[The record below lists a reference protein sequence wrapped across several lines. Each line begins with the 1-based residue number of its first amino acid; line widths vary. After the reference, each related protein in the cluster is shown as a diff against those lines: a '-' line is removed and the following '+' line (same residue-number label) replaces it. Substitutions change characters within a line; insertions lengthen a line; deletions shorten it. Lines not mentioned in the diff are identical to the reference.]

1 MTNFSKIIALAKRR
15 GFLYPSFEIYGGV
28 AGFYDYGPLGTLLK
42 NNLSDLWREFY
53 VIGEGYG
60 EVNTADITPD
70 EVFTASGHV
79 EEFTDLIVECAK
91 CKSTFRPDF
100 LLTDFHP
107 NPDALSESETE
118 DLMRQENV
126 KCPDCKGELSAPYAV
141 NLMFQTQI
149 GPSAKAK
156 RVAYLRPETAQG
168 IFTNFHVLYR
178 YFREKLP
185 FGAVQVG
192 RGYRNE
198 ISPRQGMIRLREFNM
213 AEAEIFVDPTDKS
226 FDKFVDVKDTVLPL
240 LPKTGEDIKIA
251 VGEAVEKGIIGNDTL
266 AYFIVLTYNFLTRAG
281 LDPERLRFR
290 QHLDTEMAHYA
301 SECWDAEALLS
312 YGWIEIVGIADR
324 TCYDLERHIEYS
336 KQDLTAFKNFEE
348 AKTVEKKVIVP
359 NMDVLGPRYKKD
371 AGKVKQKLEDLN
383 PDEVEDIETGITIE
397 IDGNE
402 IVLEPDSYKLDTIQE
417 TAAGERIVPNVIEPS
432 YGMDRILY
440 SLLEHTYSE
449 KKDDK
454 GEEYRILKFNPQI
467 APIKVGVF
475 PLMGRDGLDVKARD
489 IEQKLKVQKIMT
501 IYDESGSIGRRYAR
515 MDEIGTP
522 FCVTVDYESL
532 EQDDV
537 TVRERDSTEQVR
549 VKIDELPGKLMS
561 LIDGNIVFNEL
572 GK

>member
-1 MTNFSKIIALAKRR
+1 MTDFSNIISLAKRR
-15 GFLYPSFEIYGGV
+15 GFIYPSFEIYGGV

-42 NNLSDLWREFY
+42 NNLNVLWREFY

-60 EVNTADITPD
+60 EVNTADVTPE
-70 EVFTASGHV
+70 EVFKASGHV
-79 EEFTDLIVECAK
+79 EEFTDLIVECTK

-100 LLTDFHP
+100 LLTDYHP
-107 NPDALSESETE
+107 NPDSLNVNETE

-126 KCPDCKGELSAPYAV
+126 KCPDCNGELTSPNAV

-192 RGYRNE
+192 RGFRNE

-213 AEAEIFVDPTDKS
+213 AEAEVFVDPNDKR
-226 FDKFVDVKDTVLPL
+226 FDKFVNVKDTVLPL
-240 LPKTGEDIKIA
+240 LPKTGEEINIS
-251 VGEAVEKGIIGNDTL
+251 VEEAVEKGIIGNETL
-266 AYFIVLTYNFLTRAG
+266 AYFVVLTYNFLTRAG
-281 LDPERLRFR
+281 LDPYRIRFR

-324 TCYDLERHIEYS
+324 TCYDLERHIEHS
-336 KQDLTAFKNFEE
+336 KQDLTAFKTFDE
-348 AKTVEKKVIVP
+348 ARTVEKKVVVP

-371 AGKVKQKLEDLN
+371 AGKIKQKLDELN
-383 PDEVEDIETGITIE
+383 PDNVEGIDAGITID
-397 IDGNE
+397 IDGKQLT
-402 IVLEPDSYKLDTIQE
+402 LESDCYKVNTVQE
-417 TAAGERIVPNVIEPS
+417 TVAGERIVPNVIEPS

-440 SLLEHTYSE
+440 SVLEHAYFE
-449 KKDDK
+449 KKDEK
-454 GEEYRILKFNPQI
+454 GEEYRILKFNSHI

-475 PLMGRDGLDVKARD
+475 PLMGKDGLDDKARE
-489 IEQKLKVQKIMT
+489 IERQLKEQKIMT
-501 IYDESGSIGRRYAR
+501 MYDESGSIGRRYAR

-532 EQDDV
+532 EQNDV

-549 VKIDELPGKLMS
+549 VKIDELPVIIRN
-561 LIDGNIVFNEL
+561 LIIGEISFIDL
-572 GK
+572 Q

>member
-301 SECWDAEALLS
+301 SECWDAELLRPGTT
-312 YGWIEIVGIADR
+312 YRIF
-324 TCYDLERHIEYS
+324 
-336 KQDLTAFKNFEE
+336 Q
-348 AKTVEKKVIVP
+348 
-359 NMDVLGPRYKKD
+359 
-371 AGKVKQKLEDLN
+371 
-383 PDEVEDIETGITIE
+383 TG
-397 IDGNE
+397 
-402 IVLEPDSYKLDTIQE
+402 PDSVQE
-417 TAAGERIVPNVIEPS
+417 LRGGQNCRKEGHRA
-432 YGMDRILY
+432 
-440 SLLEHTYSE
+440 
-449 KKDDK
+449 
-454 GEEYRILKFNPQI
+454 
-467 APIKVGVF
+467 
-475 PLMGRDGLDVKARD
+475 
-489 IEQKLKVQKIMT
+489 
-501 IYDESGSIGRRYAR
+501 
-515 MDEIGTP
+515 
-522 FCVTVDYESL
+522 
-532 EQDDV
+532 
-537 TVRERDSTEQVR
+537 
-549 VKIDELPGKLMS
+549 
-561 LIDGNIVFNEL
+561 
-572 GK
+572 

>member
-1 MTNFSKIIALAKRR
+1 
-15 GFLYPSFEIYGGV
+15 
-28 AGFYDYGPLGTLLK
+28 
-42 NNLSDLWREFY
+42 
-53 VIGEGYG
+53 
-60 EVNTADITPD
+60 
-70 EVFTASGHV
+70 
-79 EEFTDLIVECAK
+79 
-91 CKSTFRPDF
+91 
-100 LLTDFHP
+100 
-107 NPDALSESETE
+107 
-118 DLMRQENV
+118 MRQENV

-532 EQDDV
+532 EQDDA

-549 VKIDELPGKLMS
+549 VKIYELPGKLMS
-561 LIDGNIVFNEL
+561 LIEGNIVFNEL